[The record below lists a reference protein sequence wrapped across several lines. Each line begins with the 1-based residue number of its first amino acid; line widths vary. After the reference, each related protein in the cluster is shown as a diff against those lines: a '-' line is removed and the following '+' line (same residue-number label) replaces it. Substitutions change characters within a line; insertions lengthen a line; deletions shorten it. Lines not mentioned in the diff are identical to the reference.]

1 MDKSSRA
8 ELREKNIKFLTK
20 VTDGVMWWIG
30 SIQSLVM
37 HSIVFIAAFALPVL
51 HIVSLDNMLLILTTV
66 LSLEAIY
73 LAIFIQ
79 MSVNRS
85 HEHIEDIREDI
96 EEIQDDIE
104 EISEDIEEIS
114 VDIDDIQE
122 DIEDIA
128 EDEDSDDHNERARNV
143 MLKSNVSSNKNDI
156 KAMREVIANLQ
167 KQLEELEKEG
177 VEFGASAMGKGA
189 KPKPSL
195 VIQID
200 HDNPKK
206 KMDDLDIPLPLL
218 EKRIYR
224 EYTKLDLIKSCII
237 FA

>member
-1 MDKSSRA
+1 MSRK
-8 ELREKNIKFLTK
+8 ELRERNIRFLEK

-30 SIQSLVM
+30 SIPSLLVHSLV
-37 HSIVFIAAFALPVL
+37 FLIAFLLPL
-51 HIVSLDNMLLILTTV
+51 FDIVSVDKMLLVLTTV

-128 EDEDSDDHNERARNV
+128 EDEDEDDHNERAKNV

-156 KAMREVIANLQ
+156 KALREVISQLQ
-167 KQLEELEKEG
+167 QQLEDLKKDDEKHE
-177 VEFGASAMGKGA
+177 EK
-189 KPKPSL
+189 KPE
-195 VIQID
+195 
-200 HDNPKK
+200 N
-206 KMDDLDIPLPLL
+206 
-218 EKRIYR
+218 
-224 EYTKLDLIKSCII
+224 
-237 FA
+237 